1 MSTRR
6 WAIGCET
13 IVTGP
18 APHCGAAVW
27 DLLIIRWSKS
37 RRLVGRR
44 SQHPTEPR
52 GPAVALGATQSPTP
66 SLLTARA
73 PDPQQLKSLGT
84 LGKRI
89 PRPATPLLSARECP
103 QHRTSAA
110 AGDYGGV
117 RCRGNTLNVSWR
129 RNPRER
135 SVCRH
140 VGCCSPAA
148 WWMPKKAKRSATYPE
163 RPEASCANT
172 GLSGRSG
179 GRPGDRGA
187 SSRRQRTESSQRT
200 PVSEQ
205 DPVCP
210 DTRSNDE

>member
-1 MSTRR
+1 
-6 WAIGCET
+6 
-13 IVTGP
+13 VTGS

-27 DLLIIRWSKS
+27 DLIIRWSKS

-44 SQHPTEPR
+44 SQHPYRAES
-52 GPAVALGATQSPTP
+52 PAVVLGATQSPTP
-66 SLLTARA
+66 YS
-73 PDPQQLKSLGT
+73 SHG
-84 LGKRI
+84 
-89 PRPATPLLSARECP
+89 
-103 QHRTSAA
+103 SAA
-110 AGDYGGV
+110 RPTAAEVPGYPRETDSAASYSFAV
-117 RCRGNTLNVSWR
+117 CARVPSATYVRCRRRLWRPRCRGNTLNVSWR
-129 RNPRER
+129 RTPRER

-187 SSRRQRTESSQRT
+187 SSPRQRTESSQRT

>member
-1 MSTRR
+1 MRDHRDRPSSTFR
-6 WAIGCET
+6 
-13 IVTGP
+13 
-18 APHCGAAVW
+18 AAVW
-27 DLLIIRWSKS
+27 DLIIRWSKS

-89 PRPATPLLSARECP
+89 PRPATPLLSARDCLSNVCP
-103 QHRTSAA
+103 LPQAIMAAFAAEAIRSTSH
-110 AGDYGGV
+110 GG
-117 RCRGNTLNVSWR
+117 GP
-129 RNPRER
+129 PREH
-135 SVCRH
+135 SVCCH

-172 GLSGRSG
+172 GLSGHSG

-187 SSRRQRTESSQRT
+187 SSPRQRTESSQRT